1 MLENI
6 LMRTIDKVMHFVIHN
21 GFLFT
26 VIVMCLVHVAL
37 LGIFSLAEVP
47 PLVKFNIISVSV
59 YVFSILFCKYGKIMP
74 VYVSII
80 IEVTLY
86 TIFSTH
92 YVGLRCGTYCFLF
105 SIVPIIIYF
114 GVFLFKGAKRWII
127 VGMLVLNFVVFTIL
141 YVEYIKI
148 EPVYELEA
156 SIRLTLVIF
165 SSFVMIFSTIFYNT
179 IYIYSRELDVKNLE
193 LRNKQL
199 SADAHE
205 DVLTTLLNRR
215 GFLPLIEPLMKGK
228 KNGQKDKNSQEGQ
241 FCVAFCDID
250 DFKHVNDSYGHDA
263 GDEVL
268 RHITTIMRKEM
279 QGCDI
284 CRWGGEEIVIL
295 MKGYSMETAKERLEA
310 LRKSIETIPT
320 AFFNKQIFVTITI
333 GLEKY
338 SKKYKTPE
346 EIIKAADK
354 RMYYGKQHGKNMLIS
369 KDMD

>member
-1 MLENI
+1 MNVVRKI
-6 LMRTIDKVMHFVIHN
+6 MHFLIHN
-21 GFLFT
+21 GIIFT
-26 VIVMCLVHVAL
+26 VGVMCLVHVTL
-37 LGIFSLAEVP
+37 LVIFSVAGVH
-47 PLVKFNIISVSV
+47 PLVRFNVASVIIYVIGLISCKFGRV
-59 YVFSILFCKYGKIMP
+59 MP
-74 VYVSII
+74 VYISII
-80 IEVTLY
+80 VEVTVY
-86 TIFSTH
+86 TIFST
-92 YVGLRCGTYCFLF
+92 YYIGLKCGTYCFLF

-114 GVFLFKGAKRWII
+114 GCFLFKGARRWSI
-127 VGMLVLNFVVFTIL
+127 VLMLAINFAVFVVL
-141 YVEYIKI
+141 YVIFTKR
-148 EPVYELEA
+148 EPIYELTPDT
-156 SIRLTLVIF
+156 RLLLVIF

-179 IYIYSRELDVKNLE
+179 IYIYANEREIVNLE
-193 LRNKQL
+193 EKNKQL
-199 SADAHE
+199 SVDAHE

-215 GFLPLIEPLMKGK
+215 GFLPLIEPMIKVT
-228 KNGQKDKNSQEGQ
+228 SSEE
-241 FCVAFCDID
+241 FCVAFIDID
-250 DFKHVNDSYGHDA
+250 DFKVINDSYGHEA

-268 RHITTIMRKEM
+268 RHITTLMRKEM
-279 QGCDI
+279 HDCDI

-295 MKGYSMETAKERLEA
+295 MKGYDMETAKERLEA

>member
-1 MLENI
+1 MNVVRKI
-6 LMRTIDKVMHFVIHN
+6 MHFLIHN
-21 GFLFT
+21 GIIFT
-26 VIVMCLVHVAL
+26 VGVMCLVHVTL
-37 LGIFSLAEVP
+37 LVIFSVAGVH
-47 PLVKFNIISVSV
+47 PLVRFNVASVIIYVIGLISCKFGRV
-59 YVFSILFCKYGKIMP
+59 MP
-74 VYVSII
+74 VYISII
-80 IEVTLY
+80 VEVTVY
-86 TIFSTH
+86 TIFST
-92 YVGLRCGTYCFLF
+92 YYIGLKCGTYCFLF

-114 GVFLFKGAKRWII
+114 GCFLFKGARRWSI
-127 VGMLVLNFVVFTIL
+127 VLMLAINFAVFVVL
-141 YVEYIKI
+141 YVIFTKR
-148 EPVYELEA
+148 EPIYELTPDT
-156 SIRLTLVIF
+156 RLLLVIF

-179 IYIYSRELDVKNLE
+179 IYIYSNEREIVNLE
-193 LRNKQL
+193 KKNKQL
-199 SADAHE
+199 SVDAHE

-215 GFLPLIEPLMKGK
+215 GFLPLIEPMIKGT
-228 KNGQKDKNSQEGQ
+228 SSEE
-241 FCVAFCDID
+241 FCVAFIDID
-250 DFKHVNDSYGHDA
+250 DFKVINDSYGHEA

-268 RHITTIMRKEM
+268 RHITTLMRKEM
-279 QGCDI
+279 HDCDI

-295 MKGYSMETAKERLEA
+295 MKGYDMETAKERLEA

>member
-1 MLENI
+1 MNVVRKI
-6 LMRTIDKVMHFVIHN
+6 MHFLIHN
-21 GFLFT
+21 GIIFT
-26 VIVMCLVHVAL
+26 VGVMCLVHVTL
-37 LGIFSLAEVP
+37 LVIFSVAGVN
-47 PLVKFNIISVSV
+47 PLVRFNVASVIIYVIGLISCKFGRV
-59 YVFSILFCKYGKIMP
+59 MP
-74 VYVSII
+74 VYISII
-80 IEVTLY
+80 VEVTVY
-86 TIFSTH
+86 TIFST
-92 YVGLRCGTYCFLF
+92 YYIGLKCGTYCFLF

-114 GVFLFKGAKRWII
+114 GCFLFKGARRWSI
-127 VGMLVLNFVVFTIL
+127 VLMLAINFAVFVVL
-141 YVEYIKI
+141 YVIFTKR
-148 EPVYELEA
+148 EPIYELTPDT
-156 SIRLTLVIF
+156 RLLLVIF

-179 IYIYSRELDVKNLE
+179 IYIYANEREIVNLE
-193 LRNKQL
+193 EKNKQL
-199 SADAHE
+199 SVDAHE

-215 GFLPLIEPLMKGK
+215 GFLPLIEPMIKVT
-228 KNGQKDKNSQEGQ
+228 SSEE
-241 FCVAFCDID
+241 FCVAFIDID
-250 DFKHVNDSYGHDA
+250 DFKVINDSYGHEA

-268 RHITTIMRKEM
+268 RHITTLMRKEM
-279 QGCDI
+279 HDCDI

-295 MKGYSMETAKERLEA
+295 MKGYDMETAKERLEA

>member
-1 MLENI
+1 MNVVRKI
-6 LMRTIDKVMHFVIHN
+6 MHFLIHN
-21 GFLFT
+21 GIIFT
-26 VIVMCLVHVAL
+26 VGVMCLVHVTL
-37 LGIFSLAEVP
+37 LVIFSVAGVH
-47 PLVKFNIISVSV
+47 PLVRFNIASVIIYVIGLIS
-59 YVFSILFCKYGKIMP
+59 CKFGRVMP
-74 VYVSII
+74 VYISII
-80 IEVTLY
+80 VEVTVY
-86 TIFSTH
+86 TIFST
-92 YVGLRCGTYCFLF
+92 YYIGLKCGTYCFLF

-114 GVFLFKGAKRWII
+114 GCFLFKGARRWSI
-127 VGMLVLNFVVFTIL
+127 VLMLAINFAVFVVL
-141 YVEYIKI
+141 YVIFTKR
-148 EPVYELEA
+148 EPIYELTPDT
-156 SIRLTLVIF
+156 RLLLVIF

-179 IYIYSRELDVKNLE
+179 IYIYANEREIVNLE
-193 LRNKQL
+193 EKNKQL
-199 SADAHE
+199 SVDAHE

-215 GFLPLIEPLMKGK
+215 GFLPLIEPMIKVT
-228 KNGQKDKNSQEGQ
+228 SSEE
-241 FCVAFCDID
+241 FCVAFIDID
-250 DFKHVNDSYGHDA
+250 DFKVINDSYGHEA

-268 RHITTIMRKEM
+268 RHITTLMRKEM
-279 QGCDI
+279 YDCDI

-295 MKGYSMETAKERLEA
+295 MKGYDMETAKERLEA

>member
-1 MLENI
+1 MNVVRKI
-6 LMRTIDKVMHFVIHN
+6 MHFLIHN
-21 GFLFT
+21 GIIFT
-26 VIVMCLVHVAL
+26 VGVMCLVHVTL
-37 LGIFSLAEVP
+37 LVIFSVAGVH
-47 PLVKFNIISVSV
+47 PLVRFKVASVIIYVIGLISCKFGRV
-59 YVFSILFCKYGKIMP
+59 MP
-74 VYVSII
+74 VYISII
-80 IEVTLY
+80 VEVTVY
-86 TIFSTH
+86 TIFST
-92 YVGLRCGTYCFLF
+92 YYIGLKCGTYCFLF

-114 GVFLFKGAKRWII
+114 GCFLFKGARRWSI
-127 VGMLVLNFVVFTIL
+127 VLMLAINFAVFVVL
-141 YVEYIKI
+141 YVIFTKR
-148 EPVYELEA
+148 EPIYELTPDK
-156 SIRLTLVIF
+156 RLLLVIF

-179 IYIYSRELDVKNLE
+179 IYIYANEREIVNLE
-193 LRNKQL
+193 EKNKQL
-199 SADAHE
+199 SVDAQE

-215 GFLPLIEPLMKGK
+215 GFLPLIEPMIKVT
-228 KNGQKDKNSQEGQ
+228 SSEE
-241 FCVAFCDID
+241 FCVAFIDID
-250 DFKHVNDSYGHDA
+250 DFKVINDSYGHEA

-268 RHITTIMRKEM
+268 RHITTLMRKEM
-279 QGCDI
+279 HDCDI

-295 MKGYSMETAKERLEA
+295 MKGYDMETAKERLEA

>member
-1 MLENI
+1 MNVVRKI
-6 LMRTIDKVMHFVIHN
+6 MHFLIHN
-21 GFLFT
+21 GIIFT
-26 VIVMCLVHVAL
+26 VGVMCLVHVTL
-37 LGIFSLAEVP
+37 LVIFSVAGVQ
-47 PLVKFNIISVSV
+47 PLVRFNVASVIIYVIGLISCKFGRV
-59 YVFSILFCKYGKIMP
+59 MP
-74 VYVSII
+74 VYISII
-80 IEVTLY
+80 VEVTVY
-86 TIFSTH
+86 TIFST
-92 YVGLRCGTYCFLF
+92 YYIGLKCGTYCFLF

-114 GVFLFKGAKRWII
+114 GCFLFKGARRWSI
-127 VGMLVLNFVVFTIL
+127 VLMLAINFAVFVVL
-141 YVEYIKI
+141 YVIFTKR
-148 EPVYELEA
+148 EPIYELTPDT
-156 SIRLTLVIF
+156 RLLLVIF

-179 IYIYSRELDVKNLE
+179 IYIYANEREIVNLE
-193 LRNKQL
+193 EKNKQL
-199 SADAHE
+199 SVDAHE

-215 GFLPLIEPLMKGK
+215 GFLPLIEPMIKVT
-228 KNGQKDKNSQEGQ
+228 SSEE
-241 FCVAFCDID
+241 FCVAFIDID
-250 DFKHVNDSYGHDA
+250 DFKVINDSYGHEA

-268 RHITTIMRKEM
+268 RHITTLMRKEM
-279 QGCDI
+279 HDCDI

-295 MKGYSMETAKERLEA
+295 MKGYDMETAKERLEA

>member
-1 MLENI
+1 MNVVRKI
-6 LMRTIDKVMHFVIHN
+6 MHFLIHN
-21 GFLFT
+21 GIIFT
-26 VIVMCLVHVAL
+26 VGVMCLVHVTL
-37 LGIFSLAEVP
+37 LVIFSVAGVN
-47 PLVKFNIISVSV
+47 PLVRFNVASVIIYVIGLISCKFGRV
-59 YVFSILFCKYGKIMP
+59 MP
-74 VYVSII
+74 VYISII
-80 IEVTLY
+80 VEVTVY
-86 TIFSTH
+86 TIFST
-92 YVGLRCGTYCFLF
+92 YYIGLKCGTYCFLF

-114 GVFLFKGAKRWII
+114 GCFLFKGARRWSI
-127 VGMLVLNFVVFTIL
+127 VLMLAINFAVFVVL
-141 YVEYIKI
+141 YVIFTKR
-148 EPVYELEA
+148 EPIYELTPDT
-156 SIRLTLVIF
+156 RLLLVIF

-179 IYIYSRELDVKNLE
+179 IYIYANEREIVNLE
-193 LRNKQL
+193 EKNKQL
-199 SADAHE
+199 SVDAQE

-215 GFLPLIEPLMKGK
+215 GFLPLIEPMIKVT
-228 KNGQKDKNSQEGQ
+228 SSEE
-241 FCVAFCDID
+241 FCVAFIDID
-250 DFKHVNDSYGHDA
+250 DFKVINDSYGHEA

-268 RHITTIMRKEM
+268 RHITTLMRKEM
-279 QGCDI
+279 QDCDI

-295 MKGYSMETAKERLEA
+295 MKGYDMETAKERLEA

>member
-1 MLENI
+1 MNVVRKI
-6 LMRTIDKVMHFVIHN
+6 MHFLIHN
-21 GFLFT
+21 GIIFT
-26 VIVMCLVHVAL
+26 VGVMCLVHVTL
-37 LGIFSLAEVP
+37 LVIFSVAGVH
-47 PLVKFNIISVSV
+47 PLVRFNVASVIIYVIGLISCKFGRV
-59 YVFSILFCKYGKIMP
+59 MP
-74 VYVSII
+74 VYISII
-80 IEVTLY
+80 VEVTIY
-86 TIFSTH
+86 TIFST
-92 YVGLRCGTYCFLF
+92 YYIGLKCGTYCFLF

-114 GVFLFKGAKRWII
+114 GCFLFKGARRWSI
-127 VGMLVLNFVVFTIL
+127 VLMLAINFAVFVVL
-141 YVEYIKI
+141 YVIFTKR
-148 EPVYELEA
+148 EPIYELTPDT
-156 SIRLTLVIF
+156 RLLLVIF

-179 IYIYSRELDVKNLE
+179 IYIYANEREIVNLE
-193 LRNKQL
+193 EKNKQL
-199 SADAHE
+199 SVDAHE

-215 GFLPLIEPLMKGK
+215 GFLPLIEPMIKVT
-228 KNGQKDKNSQEGQ
+228 SSEE
-241 FCVAFCDID
+241 FCVAFIDID
-250 DFKHVNDSYGHDA
+250 DFKVINDSYGHEA

-268 RHITTIMRKEM
+268 RHITTLMRKEM
-279 QGCDI
+279 HDCDI

-295 MKGYSMETAKERLEA
+295 MKGYDMETAKERLEA